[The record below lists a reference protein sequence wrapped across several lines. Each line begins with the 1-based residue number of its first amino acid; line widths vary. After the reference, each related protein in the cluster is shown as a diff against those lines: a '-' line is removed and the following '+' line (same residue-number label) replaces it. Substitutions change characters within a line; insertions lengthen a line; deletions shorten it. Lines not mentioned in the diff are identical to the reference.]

1 MRRLVAAFLSAQL
14 LGGCSFA
21 LVSGPP
27 ANHRE
32 LPVVDCTTSR
42 VGPVLDTIWTALET
56 LNFALAVSKSEQEWN
71 DSYNGDPPISHGVA
85 VPLYAA
91 LAALGGAGMYYGYT
105 RTAACRSAKAELMIR
120 ASGGQQ
126 PGPGAWPPAPGPG
139 TWPPPQQAP
148 APGPGTWPPP
158 QAPAPAAPPPAA
170 PAPPAPAPPAAAPA
184 PPAAPAPLAPA
195 PPAAAPAPPAAP
207 APAPTPPPG

>member
-42 VGPVLDTIWTALET
+42 VGPVLDTIWTVLQTA
-56 LNFALAVSKSEQEWN
+56 NFALAASKSEQEWN
-71 DSYNGDPPISHGVA
+71 DDYNGDPPISHGAAIPV
-85 VPLYAA
+85 YAA
-91 LAALGGAGMYYGYT
+91 LAALGGAGMYYGFS
-105 RTAACRSAKAELMIR
+105 RTGACRSAKLELMIR
-120 ASGGQQ
+120 ASSGQQ
-126 PGPGAWPPAPGPG
+126 PMPGTWPPPQQAPAPGPG

-158 QAPAPAAPPPAA
+158 PAPAPPPAAPA
-170 PAPPAPAPPAAAPA
+170 PAPPAPAPPAPPAPPSAPTAAPA
-184 PPAAPAPLAPA
+184 PP
-195 PPAAAPAPPAAP
+195 
-207 APAPTPPPG
+207 PPPG